1 MTSGL
6 REAGWAWV
14 DHLRSGGTTPWLQ
27 WLDGRSRPVDVAA
40 DAGGADAA
48 GRGRLPGAAQ
58 LELVRRLAA
67 RSTAPAG
74 DPAFAALADLALARS
89 GPGRGPARLP
99 LLWPREPTGR
109 RHGAPPTDPATVP
122 AEELVR
128 VGVGLLAE
136 LLLRSQ
142 RPEPAPAGPGPRRR
156 LWHKAF
162 HVAGAPVTV
171 AQVRA
176 GLAAAG
182 HVQGGRR
189 PEVVLLAEPLDVAL
203 AQVWS
208 RRVQDGDP
216 VRWATFLRR
225 WARRDAIP
233 PAADLAAAARFWAER
248 VGPARV
254 HVVTGPRLR
263 RTAVEVLGLAI
274 AEPAAPASPRA
285 LAGPRSLSPAGVD
298 LLRRLNRVLA
308 VRATGDDRAHHLRR
322 ATALLPVVPAPDLA
336 VPPRFREWLEEQ
348 VAEVADGIR
357 AGGYAVHGDLARI
370 APRHAGATHPRRPDV
385 LALVLDTCLRAAEP
399 TT

>member
-1 MTSGL
+1 MTVGL
-6 REAGWAWV
+6 REAGWAWA

-27 WLDGRSRPVDVAA
+27 WLDQRPDEPAA
-40 DAGGADAA
+40 DQPGADPA
-48 GRGRLPGAAQ
+48 RGRLPGAAQ
-58 LELVRRLAA
+58 LELARRLAT

-74 DPAFAALADLALARS
+74 DPGFVALADLALARS

-99 LLWPREPTGR
+99 LLWPREGPGR

-122 AEELVR
+122 PAELVR
-128 VGVGLLAE
+128 LGVGLLAE
-136 LLLRSQ
+136 LLLRSGR
-142 RPEPAPAGPGPRRR
+142 RPEPRPPGREPRRR
-156 LWHKAF
+156 PWHTAF

-189 PEVVLLAEPLDVAL
+189 PEVVLLAEPLDTVL

-225 WARRDAIP
+225 WARRDAVP
-233 PAADLAAAARFWAER
+233 PAADLAATARFWADR
-248 VGPARV
+248 VGPSRV

-263 RTAVEVLGLAI
+263 RTAVEVLGLDS
-274 AEPAAPASPRA
+274 AEPGSAAPSDVP
-285 LAGPRSLSPAGVD
+285 GPRSLSPAAVD
-298 LLRRLNRVLA
+298 LLRRLNRVLG
-308 VRATGDDRAHHLRR
+308 VRASGDERGEHLRR
-322 ATALLPVVPAPDLA
+322 ATALLPVTPDPVLA
-336 VPPRFREWLEEQ
+336 VPPRLRDWLDER
-348 VAEVADGIR
+348 AAGVADDLR